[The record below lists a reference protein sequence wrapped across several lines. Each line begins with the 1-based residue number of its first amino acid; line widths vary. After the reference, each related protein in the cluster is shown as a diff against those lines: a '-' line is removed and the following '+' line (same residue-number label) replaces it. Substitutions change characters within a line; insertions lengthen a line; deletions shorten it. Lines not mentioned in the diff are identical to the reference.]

1 MLGGEE
7 TWMTQSPRITHL
19 AWGEM
24 EVEGLHPGR
33 DMKLWPGGGR
43 AWDWRETGTHHVPG
57 IQVADVKEL
66 LENGARTVVLTR
78 GMELVLQTCPEAL
91 DYLQAQGIQFHVAET
106 NEAAQIYNELAEQGE
121 AVGGLFHSTC

>member
-1 MLGGEE
+1 MA
-7 TWMTQSPRITHL
+7 QSPRITHL

-24 EVEGLHPGR
+24 EVEGLVPAR

-43 AWDWRETGTHHVPG
+43 AWDWGETGTHHVPG

-66 LENGARTVVLTR
+66 LENGARAVVLTR
-78 GMELVLQTCPEAL
+78 GMELVVQTCPETL
-91 DYLQAQGIQFHVAET
+91 EYLRTRGIQFQVAET
-106 NEAAQIYNELAEQGE
+106 NEAARVYNELAERGD